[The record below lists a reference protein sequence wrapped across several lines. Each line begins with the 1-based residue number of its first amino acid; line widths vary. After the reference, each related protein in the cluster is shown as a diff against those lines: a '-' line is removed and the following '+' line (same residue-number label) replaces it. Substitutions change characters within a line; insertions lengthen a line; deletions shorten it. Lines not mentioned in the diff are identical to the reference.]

1 MKELFESILGTFL
14 LLLLMVGGMTCI
26 SASVDARHADL
37 AKTEYVTRIEDSNFS
52 KDVLQSVFASADEEG
67 YDIEMTVYKD
77 NEDGS
82 RTVTSD
88 IESSDDIGDV
98 TGAYMVRLELSFDY
112 SFPFM
117 NAVTKHTLLGYAK

>member
-1 MKELFESILGTFL
+1 MKEIFESILGTFL
-14 LLLLMVGGMTCI
+14 LMLLMVGGMTCI

-67 YDIEMTVYKD
+67 YDIEMTIYKD
-77 NEDGS
+77 NEDGT
-82 RTVTSD
+82 RTVSSD
-88 IESSDDIGDV
+88 ITSVDGIGDV
-98 TGAYMVRLELSFDY
+98 NGTYMVRLELSFDY

-117 NAVTKHTLLGYAK
+117 NAVTRHTLLGYAK